1 MYGEIHRS
9 PVPPE
14 EGRSLPPGG
23 GLKKAMENFNDQIQ
37 KSLDA
42 NWIQRFSILGLRMGL
57 RNILLSCWIKKYV
70 KVDTK
75 IFWFWFLFAKW
86 V

>member
-1 MYGEIHRS
+1 
-9 PVPPE
+9 
-14 EGRSLPPGG
+14 
-23 GLKKAMENFNDQIQ
+23 MENFNDQIQ

-42 NWIQRFSILGLRMGL
+42 NWIQRFFILGLRMGL
-57 RNILLSCWIKKYV
+57 RIILLSCWIKKYV

-75 IFWFWFLFAKW
+75 IFWFLFAKW

>member
-1 MYGEIHRS
+1 MEI
-9 PVPPE
+9 
-14 EGRSLPPGG
+14 
-23 GLKKAMENFNDQIQ
+23 FNDQIQ

-42 NWIQRFSILGLRMGL
+42 NWIQRFFILGLRMGL

-70 KVDTK
+70 KVGYKRFFDFGFGFC
-75 IFWFWFLFAKW
+75 IWFSFW